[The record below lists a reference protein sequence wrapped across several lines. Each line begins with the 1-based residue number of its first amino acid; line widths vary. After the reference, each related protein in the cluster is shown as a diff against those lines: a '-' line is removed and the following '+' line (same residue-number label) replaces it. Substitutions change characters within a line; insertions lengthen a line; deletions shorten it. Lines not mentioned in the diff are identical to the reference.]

1 MYKAPASQLI
11 ELIIPATAAANSP
24 VYFQNQP
31 QLQSV
36 RGDKKIYIEGIE
48 TFNSYGLSGS
58 PLTAG
63 NPVPANADIINMT
76 LTLNVAGTLQYQQIP
91 MSSLVRVWADGIATG
106 IVNAHV
112 EEIFGFEDLFEVD
125 WTKSYVQLIGAPVS
139 TPPYSCLFNVYYRWE
154 LATGN

>member
-11 ELIIPATAAANSP
+11 ELIIPAPAAANSP

-48 TFNSYGLSGS
+48 TFNNYGLSGS

-91 MSSLVRVWADGIATG
+91 MSSLVRVWADGIDTG

-125 WTKSYVQLIGAPVS
+125 WTKSYVQLINAPVS

-154 LATGN
+154 LVTGN